1 MGRAPTV
8 GDQSNLNLL
17 DCRLP
22 DRQATIGMDKVPW
35 IASFGT
41 RGALA
46 TERFVLPSAGKR
58 SATMKNDLTHL
69 TIEEITQIAAR
80 KLEQAAA
87 LAPSREK
94 EELLRSA
101 ENFRALAEVKA

>member
-1 MGRAPTV
+1 
-8 GDQSNLNLL
+8 
-17 DCRLP
+17 
-22 DRQATIGMDKVPW
+22 
-35 IASFGT
+35 
-41 RGALA
+41 
-46 TERFVLPSAGKR
+46 
-58 SATMKNDLTHL
+58 MKNELTHL

-101 ENFRALAEVKA
+101 ENFRALAEVKGWLSSELQPAK